1 MPLARYVLHESLKFV
16 IDSRSVQFKLPRFAI
31 YHVTCDILEGSG
43 RVMEAIE
50 CFRQMQSEL
59 SEDRT
64 LHDEQVQWE
73 RSG

>member
-1 MPLARYVLHESLKFV
+1 MPLPRYVLHESLKPV

-31 YHVTCDILEGSG
+31 YRVVCDMLERDS

-59 SEDRT
+59 SVGTT
-64 LHDEQVQWE
+64 LHDERVQWG
-73 RSG
+73 RGG